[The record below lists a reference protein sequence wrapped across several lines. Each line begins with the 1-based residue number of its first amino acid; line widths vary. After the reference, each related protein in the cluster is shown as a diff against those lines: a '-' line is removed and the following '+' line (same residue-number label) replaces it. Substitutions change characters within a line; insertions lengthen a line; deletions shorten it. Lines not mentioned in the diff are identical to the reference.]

1 MNQKGFASI
10 LVIGIII
17 AAIAVGAGGY
27 FYVSKQNEES
37 PTEKPAINEPTNTVP
52 VLENKDIPEATTI
65 QKQESKKE
73 TTPLPAEKQSETQ
86 KPTVSPGPILTPTIT
101 KEPAI
106 TVPQSV
112 GSRTFSPKY
121 SVGPHYTGPL
131 FDAHI
136 HMPTLID
143 TSQVDPSKLEGHG
156 VSAAD
161 ITGHTADR
169 DAETNR
175 LLCNFEREKVRGAIG
190 FTIGEAELLTETL
203 SGAKSMKA
211 KVGSMVDL
219 FLTPASFNAG
229 GLDNIIAG
237 NPNLFAGFGEMAFY
251 HPSYANT
258 PPDASSVVQIY
269 EVAGKHNIIVM
280 MHPDARQE
288 IAIENAIK
296 QNPNVKFLLHGPE
309 TENTVHGIIGKYP
322 NVYYSIDAMLIR
334 LSSAPGA
341 LMYMV
346 SGKDEFKTKFAQNY
360 TAILNNSVNQWKAK
374 IEQYPDRYMWGTDRS
389 DPWTY
394 DEDMSA
400 LIEEFARDFIAE
412 LDPAVQENFAYKN
425 AEGLL
430 RR

>member
-1 MNQKGFASI
+1 MQERGKIELMNQKGLASI
-10 LVIGIII
+10 LVIGIIVAVI
-17 AAIAVGAGGY
+17 AIGAGDY

-37 PTEKPAINEPTNTVP
+37 PTENSAINEPTNTAP
-52 VLENKDIPEATTI
+52 VLENKDIPEATTT

-73 TTPLPAEKQSETQ
+73 TTPL
-86 KPTVSPGPILTPTIT
+86 SPGPILTPTIT

-106 TVPQSV
+106 TVHQSV
-112 GSRTFSPKY
+112 CSRIFSPKY

-131 FDAHI
+131 FDAHL

-143 TSQVDPSKLEGHG
+143 ISKVDPNKLEGHG
-156 VSAAD
+156 AD
-161 ITGHTADR
+161 IAGHIVVDR
-169 DAETNR
+169 DAELDK

-190 FTIGEAELLTETL
+190 FTIGEAELLAETL

-211 KVGSMVDL
+211 KVGSRVDL

-229 GLDNIIAG
+229 ILNNIIAG
-237 NPNLFAGFGEMAFY
+237 NKNLFAGFGEMAFY
-251 HPSYANT
+251 HPSYIGT
-258 PPDASSVVQIY
+258 PPDAPSVMQIY
-269 EVAGKHNIIVM
+269 EVARKHNIMVM
-280 MHPDARQE
+280 MHPNARQE
-288 IAIENAIK
+288 SAIENAVK
-296 QNPNVKFLLHGPE
+296 QNPNIKFLLHGPE
-309 TENTVHGIIGKYP
+309 TENTIHGIIGKYP
-322 NVYYSIDAMLIR
+322 NVYYSIDTILIR
-334 LSSAPGA
+334 LPSVPGP

-346 SGKDEFKTKFAQNY
+346 GGKDEFKAKFAQNY
-360 TAILNNSVNQWKAK
+360 TAMLSNSVNQWKAK

-425 AEGLL
+425 AEKLFG
-430 RR
+430 R

>member
-1 MNQKGFASI
+1 MELMNQKGFASI

-17 AAIAVGAGGY
+17 AIIAVGTGSY
-27 FYVSKQNEES
+27 FYVSKQSEES
-37 PTEKPAINEPTNTVP
+37 LTENPAINESTDPAP
-52 VLENKDIPEATTI
+52 ALESENISEPIVI
-65 QKQESKKE
+65 QEQESKKE
-73 TTPLPAEKQSETQ
+73 TTLPSAEAQPETK
-86 KPTVSPGPILTPTIT
+86 KPASVPAPTQIPTIT
-101 KEPAI
+101 KEPVI
-106 TVPQSV
+106 VPQNTC
-112 GSRTFSPKY
+112 SRAFSPRY
-121 SVGPHYTGPL
+121 SAGPYYTGPL
-131 FDAHI
+131 FDAHL

-143 TSQVDPSKLEGHG
+143 ISKADPSKLEGHG
-156 VSAAD
+156 AD
-161 ITGHTADR
+161 IAGHIGVDR
-169 DAETNR
+169 DAELDK